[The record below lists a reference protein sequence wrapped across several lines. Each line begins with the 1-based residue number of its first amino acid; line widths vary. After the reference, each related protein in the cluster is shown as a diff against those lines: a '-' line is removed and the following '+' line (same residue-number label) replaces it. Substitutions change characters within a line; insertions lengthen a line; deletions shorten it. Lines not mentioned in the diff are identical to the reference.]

1 MLSHHTLIIL
11 PADEEKIRR
20 FTEILDNFSKFTGLV
35 VNYIKSSMVPINISD
50 DKAQELADTFN
61 CRKEAM
67 PFTYLGLPMGTTR
80 PKVVDLMLMV
90 SRLDHR
96 LSGIANLMTYSGRL
110 THLKA
115 IVSALPIF
123 AMCCIRVPFTILD
136 HFEKSGRS
144 FLWYGKGINKHGNCL
159 VKWEKVCLP

>member
-1 MLSHHTLIIL
+1 M
-11 PADEEKIRR
+11 
-20 FTEILDNFSKFTGLV
+20 
-35 VNYIKSSMVPINISD
+35 PINISD
-50 DKAQELADTFN
+50 DRSQELADILK
-61 CRKEAM
+61 CKKESM

-80 PKVVDLMLMV
+80 PKVVDLMPMV
-90 SRLDHR
+90 CKLDHR

-144 FLWYGKGINKHGNCL
+144 ILWYGKGINKHVKCL
-159 VKWEKVCLP
+159 FKCEKSLSA